1 MLALQFWCDKHTQE
15 IELQIPTNCV
25 IYIDAGWSNCILS
38 YYIANF
44 VIWTMSTTISKPK
57 NAWKVRMKKFLL
69 CKLNS
74 NMHTVIAGFKWA
86 STHIVNVMNY

>member
-44 VIWTMSTTISKPK
+44 VIFEQCQQQFLNPKMPEKLEWKSFCFANSTPICTQ
-57 NAWKVRMKKFLL
+57 
-69 CKLNS
+69 
-74 NMHTVIAGFKWA
+74 
-86 STHIVNVMNY
+86 